1 MKCQKYHEL
10 ASELLVAVLDEI
22 GGEEHTP
29 SQIFNEL
36 AAFTGIF
43 EELVAEIHDDK
54 LWPNRPP
61 IQLGAE
67 IHYLKP
73 RLTRSPQP

>member
-1 MKCQKYHEL
+1 MKRQKYHDL

-29 SQIFNEL
+29 SQIFSEL
-36 AAFTGIF
+36 TAFTGIF
-43 EELVAEIHDDK
+43 EDLVAEIHDDRR
-54 LWPNRPP
+54 WPDRPP

-67 IHYLKP
+67 VVQLRP
-73 RLTRSPQP
+73 RS